1 MNTSSTAILH
11 IVGLGPGD
19 ASLLAPMALAALER
33 SRAIFGYGRYID
45 LLPPELREGKR
56 IAATGMTREIERCEA
71 ALDAAL
77 GGEESAIVCSGDP
90 GIYAMAGLIYD
101 LMEERGLNSADLA
114 VSVVPGIPAV
124 CAAAAL
130 LGAPLMHDFAA
141 ISLSDLL
148 TPWERIEKR
157 LYHAFAGDFIVA
169 LYNPRS
175 KGRQDHLA
183 RALEMARAEREG
195 GTPVGLVRNAF
206 RENQRVTVSTLR
218 TFSPEDADMLSILL
232 IGNSATRILPA
243 PGDQPLSWDHGA
255 RMYTPRGYMEKYR
268 NHSAS

>member
-1 MNTSSTAILH
+1 
-11 IVGLGPGD
+11 GD
-19 ASLLAPMALAALER
+19 ASLLSPMALAALEK

-45 LLPPELREGKR
+45 LLPPELREGRR
-56 IAATGMTREIERCEA
+56 IASTGMTREIERCEA

-77 GGEESAIVCSGDP
+77 GGEECAVVCSGDP
-90 GIYAMAGLIYD
+90 GIYAMAGLVYD
-101 LMEERGLNSADLA
+101 LVEERGLSAADIT
-114 VSVVPGIPAV
+114 VSVVPGIPAL

-130 LGAPLMHDFAA
+130 LGAPLMHDFAS

-183 RALEMARAEREG
+183 RALELARAEREES
-195 GTPVGLVRNAF
+195 TPVGIVRNAF
-206 RENQRVTVSTLR
+206 REGQHVALSTLG
-218 TFSPEDADMLSILL
+218 TFDPEDADMLSIIL

-243 PGDQPLSWDHGA
+243 PGDNPFAWERGA
-255 RMYTPRGYMEKYR
+255 RMCTPRGYMEKYR
-268 NHSAS
+268 KGAAV